1 MKISYESA
9 SGSGYNHQQTIFNIK
24 IASINVPNSLD
35 NASSHHDISGS
46 KPS

>member
-1 MKISYESA
+1 MKISYESD
-9 SGSGYNHQQTIFNIK
+9 SGSGYNHQQIMFKTK

-35 NASSHHDISGS
+35 KASSHHDISGS